1 VVINYLFHSKIT
13 VQHALNISFT
23 VVYLYNDRYTKH
35 LFMKHITTLLL
46 AVLITCTTAFAQGKP
61 DIIKKLN
68 GEEMKGKISEMTDDA
83 VKFTYDNETLVY
95 TIKKADIAKIT
106 FASGRVEV
114 VNDAP
119 DPNASAAMM
128 QDHKNKIAILPFTY
142 INDNREAG
150 DAMSYK
156 VQAEAYNMMKNH
168 SGTRTVQD
176 PTTTNALLIKAG
188 INESTM
194 RGYTMVDICNVLGV
208 ELLIQGTVTQNIGTA
223 TSYTSQSGNYNNK
236 QTTKGNKGSTYGS
249 SSTSNTQGFK
259 TTILFNV
266 FNDKGENLYSKD
278 HESFWSMDDA
288 YKITLQYLLKR
299 SPVYVK

>member
-1 VVINYLFHSKIT
+1 
-13 VQHALNISFT
+13 
-23 VVYLYNDRYTKH
+23 
-35 LFMKHITTLLL
+35 MKQLTTLLL
-46 AVLITCTTAFAQGKP
+46 AVFITCTTAFAQTKS
-61 DIIKKLN
+61 DVIKKLS
-68 GEEMKGKISEMTDDA
+68 GEEMKGKITEMTDDA

-95 TIKKADIAKIT
+95 TVKKADIATIT

-114 VNDAP
+114 VNAASGANAP
-119 DPNASAAMM
+119 EAMT

-142 INDNREAG
+142 INDNRDAG
-150 DAMSYK
+150 DAMGYK

-168 SGTRTVQD
+168 SGPRTVQD

-188 INESTM
+188 INEGTI
-194 RGYTMVDICNVLGV
+194 RGYTMTDICNVLGV
-208 ELLIQGTVTQNIGTA
+208 ELLIQGTVTQNTGTA
-223 TSYTSQSGNYNNK
+223 TSYTSQSGSYNNK
-236 QTTKGNKGSTYGS
+236 ETAKGNKGSTYGS